1 MITQQK
7 SNNDQL
13 MTPETFYQREN
24 KQLLKQLRLSD
35 LERVELKIE
44 VKKLKHFIKMKISD
58 VCITKYFINQFYKI

>member
-1 MITQQK
+1 MVTQQK
-7 SNNDQL
+7 CNDQL

-24 KQLLKQLRLSD
+24 KQLQKQLRLSD

-58 VCITKYFINQFYKI
+58 VSKPS